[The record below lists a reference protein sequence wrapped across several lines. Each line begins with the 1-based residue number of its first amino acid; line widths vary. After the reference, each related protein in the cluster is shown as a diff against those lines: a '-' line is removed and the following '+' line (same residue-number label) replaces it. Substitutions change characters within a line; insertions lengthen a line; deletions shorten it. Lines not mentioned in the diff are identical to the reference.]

1 MSENQIHPIAASGFS
16 STADIYAK
24 ARPDY
29 PLEFV
34 QLLIKDLKLNQTS
47 KVLELGAGT
56 GKFTKVLSSLVSSKI
71 TAVEPLKEMRQQ
83 FKAILPEIEILEGT
97 AEKIPTESQ
106 SFDVVF
112 VAQAFHWFRW
122 IEAFKEFHRVLKQT
136 GSLILVCYDYEH
148 DPEKL
153 STRPWLIELYNLLK
167 PYEANVPNYDSQKL
181 IAFFKEQALFSTLV
195 LSSYSYTKDIT
206 LELLLEQIASYGF
219 IASLP
224 QKEKESV
231 LESVRDILS
240 TYSTPDDL
248 FSKPYKID
256 FFICQK
262 NESHQLDI
270 Q

>member
-1 MSENQIHPIAASGFS
+1 MTESQIHPIAALGFS

-29 PLEFV
+29 PPEFV
-34 QLLIKDLKLNQTS
+34 QLLIKDLKLDQTS

-112 VAQAFHWFRW
+112 VAQAFHWFHW
-122 IEAFKEFHRVLKQT
+122 TEAFKEFHRVLKPT

-148 DPEKL
+148 DLEKL
-153 STRPWLIELYNLLK
+153 ATRAWLLEFRELFL
-167 PYEANVPNYDSQKL
+167 PYESKVPNYQRQKL

-206 LELLLEQIASYGF
+206 LELLFEQITSYSF

-224 QKEKESV
+224 QEEKESV
-231 LESVRDILS
+231 LRASRDILNK
-240 TYSTPDDL
+240 YSENKNAL
-248 FSKPYKID
+248 FSMPHKID

-262 NESHQLDI
+262 NESH
-270 Q
+270 